1 MGSEENIF
9 EVDDKKMLTL
19 ATRWLIEKSTGRKK
33 WFLYGGMGAG
43 KTTLVKHLVEALG
56 FKDAVVSS
64 PTFSIVNVYEKKE
77 NKQERIYHIDLYRLK
92 NFEEA
97 LDIDIESY
105 LDDDNFCFIEWPQI
119 IENLADDNFF
129 KIVID
134 IGAKSERKIIIL

>member
-19 ATRWLIEKSTGRKK
+19 AARWLIEKSTGRKK
-33 WFLYGGMGAG
+33 WFFYGGMGAG

-92 NFEEA
+92 SYEEA

-134 IGAKSERKIIIL
+134 IDAKSERKIIIL